1 MQGDQ
6 GVHTG
11 GFEFPD
17 RLFEF
22 GFQAAEGGRFHFH
35 APFGKFLS
43 DLLIKSLQAW
53 PHRRRGPVIQRDIQ
67 RQQTDFHMAIP
78 VLSGIHT
85 R

>member
-1 MQGDQ
+1 MEREK
-6 GVHTG
+6 
-11 GFEFPD
+11 FEIYIREVTSHVKFPFD
-17 RLFEF
+17 RP
-22 GFQAAEGGRFHFH
+22 G
-35 APFGKFLS
+35 

-53 PHRRRGPVIQRDIQ
+53 PHGRRGPVIQRDIQ